1 METASSDIRR
11 HGRGTMMMES
21 DRMGHLLGAIGQ
33 RELDGYA
40 AWRTLKKATHFG
52 CMAYA
57 RRMFNPKWSLLL
69 TAT

>member
-1 METASSDIRR
+1 
-11 HGRGTMMMES
+11 
-21 DRMGHLLGAIGQ
+21 MGHLLGAIGQ